1 MCHGS
6 WSRYLPYLITS
17 INLTCTT
24 FGVSP
29 TQVMF
34 GEELLPSGEL
44 LELNMD
50 YSNTKEYFEQ
60 LKPYVDRI
68 RSQFKKKK
76 ENRIKY
82 NLSYINKKRSKK
94 DFIVGDLV
102 TLQSL
107 HQAVARGMRAIGAP
121 GIILD
126 ICKSGKS
133 ALVENI
139 LTNRIVKYNFSYLK
153 RPILERFQ
161 INRRMK

>member
-1 MCHGS
+1 
-6 WSRYLPYLITS
+6 
-17 INLTCTT
+17 
-24 FGVSP
+24 
-29 TQVMF
+29 MF
-34 GEELLPSGEL
+34 GEELLPRGEL

-82 NLSYINKKRSKK
+82 NLSYINKKRTKK

-102 TLQSL
+102 ILQSL

-139 LTNRIVKYNFSYLK
+139 LTNKIVEYNF
-153 RPILERFQ
+153 
-161 INRRMK
+161 